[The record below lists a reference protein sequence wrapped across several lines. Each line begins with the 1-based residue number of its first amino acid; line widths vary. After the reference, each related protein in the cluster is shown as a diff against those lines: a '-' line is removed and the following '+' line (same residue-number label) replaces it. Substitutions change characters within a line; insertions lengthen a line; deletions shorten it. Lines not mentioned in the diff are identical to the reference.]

1 LKNKNYILFAV
12 LLLCLSSCYK
22 RNEFGNFGG
31 LTQGTTYNIVFE
43 RSEKI
48 NAIELKKSVEQILY
62 DFDLSLSL
70 YKDSSVISKV
80 NRNEDVMLDTF
91 FIDVFNKSR
100 QIYDMTGGAFD
111 ITIGPLVKA
120 WGFGPDALK
129 SFSEVKRDSLMNLV
143 GMDKVTVRDGRIV
156 KANPAMYLDVNGI
169 AQGYSVDVICRYF
182 DNLGIRNYLVEIGGE
197 VRGKGSRNGAPWK
210 IGIDKPSDFNIFPG
224 RDLQAIIK
232 IKDRSVATSGNYRK
246 FFVEDGIK
254 YSHTIDPKTGYPVK
268 NQLLS
273 ITIIASDCTSADGLA
288 TACMVM
294 GKDKAMEFLKN
305 HNGLGGFMIYS
316 DEKGDYATWITEN
329 LKKDILENSV
339 N

>member
-1 LKNKNYILFAV
+1 LKKKYYITLAV
-12 LLLCLSSCYK
+12 FLVCLGSCYK

-43 RSEKI
+43 RSEKTD
-48 NAIELKKSVEQILY
+48 AIELKKSVEQILY

-70 YKDSSVISKV
+70 YKDSSIISKV
-80 NRNEDVMLDTF
+80 NRNEEVKLDSF
-91 FIDVFNKSR
+91 FIDVFNRSR
-100 QIYDMTGGAFD
+100 QIYEMTDGAFD

-129 SFSEVKRDSLMNLV
+129 SFSEAKRDSLMDLV
-143 GMDKVTVRDGRIV
+143 GMDKLTIRDGRII
-156 KANPAMYLDVNGI
+156 KAHPAMYLDVNGI
-169 AQGYSVDVICRYF
+169 AQGYSVDVICRHF

-197 VRGKGSRNGAPWK
+197 VRGKGSRSGNPWK

-273 ITIIASDCTSADGLA
+273 ITIIANDCTSADGLA

-294 GKDKAMEFLKN
+294 GKDNALAFLRN
-305 HNGLGGFMIYS
+305 HDELGAYMIYS
-316 DEKGDYATWITEN
+316 DEKGDYATWISEN
-329 LKKDILENSV
+329 LKKNILENAA